1 MADDIFSQVHQ
12 EAQAQQASQNDV
24 FSQIHTE
31 AQPPSASMLDKLSS
45 GITSAW
51 KAMPVGM
58 ISEMNQHIGDWANQ
72 KAEQNRQ
79 ENLAAVAKG
88 QPQPHSEVTN
98 TALGMLGSAGKM
110 GTVTPTQGAIA
121 GAAVLAPEVVGP
133 ALVAHGGYTAI
144 KNAPAAI
151 QGNPDAAEASLTG
164 AAEAA
169 GGGAMTGEA
178 LAGGLKNT
186 NIGKVVQKANPGEL
200 VRDITGTTPERIAEL
215 QQVPQKISD
224 IRQLA
229 VDAEAKAK
237 AAAKA
242 AYPDIKTP
250 VKIGPP
256 VSEAEPF
263 DPTATV
269 DAKQTEIPFKQ
280 AQEKYSQLGIDARAA
295 HIARMR
301 GLITGFDEADILRQK
316 SELGDAM
323 QDAAEADGK
332 LDDYNAA
339 QKQFRQYMTDFHN
352 RGSAVEPLLEANPS
366 DTVKI
371 ANHFLNPDKGAR
383 TVSTLSKY
391 GIDTSPIND
400 LLSRGATPLK
410 IDVTEATK
418 LAKVGPESY
427 AQQRLQESIDQAEFN
442 RLQSSAQARLPAWAM
457 RKTSELP
464 LVPEALQPNIPTRF
478 LISKL
483 LRSNFAKSA
492 VGEGAIQ
499 LRNLGAKP

>member
-1 MADDIFSQVHQ
+1 MADDIFSQIHQ
-12 EAQAQQASQNDV
+12 ESQSAAPQGDV
-24 FSQIHTE
+24 FSQIHDE
-31 AQPPSASMLDKLSS
+31 AQPPSPSMLDKLSS
-45 GITSAW
+45 GINAAW
-51 KAMPVGM
+51 KGLPIGM
-58 ISEMNQHIGDWANQ
+58 ISELNQHIGDWANN

-79 ENLAAVAKG
+79 ENLAAVAQGK
-88 QPQPHSEVTN
+88 PQPHSEVTN
-98 TALGMLGSAGKM
+98 TALGMLGSAGRM
-110 GTVTPTQGAIA
+110 GTVTPKQGAIA
-121 GAAVLAPEVVGP
+121 GAAVVAPEIVGP

-151 QGNPDAAEASLTG
+151 QGNPQAAEAALSG

-169 GGGAMTGEA
+169 GGGALAGEA
-178 LAGGLKNT
+178 FSGGLANT
-186 NIGKVVQKANPGEL
+186 NIGKVAQKASPSKL

-215 QQVPQKISD
+215 QQVPDKISNV
-224 IRQLA
+224 RKLA

-237 AAAKA
+237 AEAKA
-242 AYPDIKTP
+242 AYPEINTP

-256 VSEAEPF
+256 VPEGEAF
-263 DPTATV
+263 DPTAV
-269 DAKQTEIPFKQ
+269 IDAKQAEIPFKQ
-280 AQEKYSQLGIDARAA
+280 AQERYSQLGIDARAA

-301 GLITGFDEADILRQK
+301 GLITGFDEAAILREK
-316 SELGDAM
+316 AELGDAM
-323 QDAAEADGK
+323 HDAAEADGK
-332 LDDYNAA
+332 LDQYNAA
-339 QKQFRQYMTDFHN
+339 QKQFREYMNDFHN

-383 TVSTLSKY
+383 TVSVLSKY

-410 IDVTEATK
+410 IDVNEATK
-418 LAKVGPESY
+418 LAKVGPENY

-457 RKTSELP
+457 RKTSDIP
-464 LVPEALQPNIPTRF
+464 LLPEALQPNIPTRF

-483 LRSNFAKSA
+483 LRSGLAKSA
-492 VGEGAIQ
+492 VGEGVTQ
-499 LRNLGAKP
+499 LRNLGVKP